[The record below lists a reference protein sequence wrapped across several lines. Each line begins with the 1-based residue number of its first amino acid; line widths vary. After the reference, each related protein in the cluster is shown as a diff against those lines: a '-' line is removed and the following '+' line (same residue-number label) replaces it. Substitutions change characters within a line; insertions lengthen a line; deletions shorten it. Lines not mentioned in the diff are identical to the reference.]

1 MNAMLSSTVLK
12 DSSVAIRSGSA
23 RTAVGAAFVG
33 TAFGIVCEG
42 SRWVHA
48 AQQGLLPADLFAPF
62 ESHPVIVLA
71 MTALSVSTLLPG
83 CVLIGRQAN

>member
-1 MNAMLSSTVLK
+1 M
-12 DSSVAIRSGSA
+12 AIRSGGA

-33 TAFGIVCEG
+33 TAFGIEG